1 MKSLLFGAGLL
12 LSVWLSTPSLHAA
25 TLSVVPGEGITQ
37 FAYASGET
45 ITGSSAYS
53 VRVGYF
59 TNVASSEFAAG
70 LSDPTTLVFDTVD
83 ANFVAIG
90 EGSATLGGSFTWSI
104 GELSGEGAGNHSIL
118 QSLNSDSLVFTN
130 SAPANSR
137 TDAGLPRGSRL
148 FLLVYDN
155 ADPAAATELGVFSAE
170 EWIVPLEGDVSF
182 LTLNLRDVDSDAEVF
197 RGAPGASVLQLAAVI
212 PEPSAGV
219 FVLLAGAGMLAGR
232 RRGV

>member
-130 SAPANSR
+130 TAPANSR

-155 ADPAAATELGVFSAE
+155 ADPAAASELGIFSAE
-170 EWIVPLEGDVSF
+170 EWIVPSDGGSTLV
-182 LTLNLRDVDSDAEVF
+182 LNLQDVDSDAEVF